1 MIAIFLRSQ
10 RLILVTFG
18 CFFAALC
25 FRLSF
30 EFWANLRNFCFFWH
44 LKWSSISDFDLS
56 NVGALSFFLGKSTF
70 CHPIFF
76 GENLCLVARACFNL
90 QDFVYSLQRYFFQS
104 FCGVRFSKG
113 ALGPNFVCGST
124 KKVPAWW
131 KSFRL
136 TWLGESIYF
145 PQVPHSFSMG
155 TRVNIFSDLKK
166 YHVEEWGTLFEG
178 P

>member
-1 MIAIFLRSQ
+1 MMSDGFPLLLIFY
-10 RLILVTFG
+10 
-18 CFFAALC
+18 
-25 FRLSF
+25 LS
-30 EFWANLRNFCFFWH
+30 LSFFWH

>member
-1 MIAIFLRSQ
+1 MSFELIWEISVFLASEMK
-10 RLILVTFG
+10 LN
-18 CFFAALC
+18 
-25 FRLSF
+25 FRLWFVKCRCSELF
-30 EFWANLRNFCFFWH
+30 SWQ
-44 LKWSSISDFDLS
+44 
-56 NVGALSFFLGKSTF
+56 STF

-76 GENLCLVARACFNL
+76 GENLSVVTRACFNL

-113 ALGPNFVCGST
+113 ALGPNFLCGST

-131 KSFRL
+131 ESFRL

-145 PQVPHSFSMG
+145 PQLAHSFSMG
-155 TRVNIFSDLKK
+155 TWVNIFSDLKK
-166 YHVEEWGTLFEG
+166 YHVEEWRTLFEG